1 MRHRSKRPLSL
12 NLAVL
17 EFETD
22 YLGKELDFVI
32 AHTTLL
38 AEHRP
43 GGKSGLRVLRPW
55 RTAPGGSSDLSGPL
69 PEHIR
74 GGGVHRGE
82 HQGAYTYR

>member
-1 MRHRSKRPLSL
+1 MLHRSKRPLSL

-22 YLGKELDFVI
+22 YLGKELDCVI

-43 GGKSGLRVLRPW
+43 GGKSGLRVLRL
-55 RTAPGGSSDLSGPL
+55 RRAAQGGSRGLPGPL